1 MLETVTLDPLARQLT
16 ATSADDVARVTR
28 KMRERRMLAEH
39 AGRAAL
45 ATWYD
50 AMLISVSSCGL
61 MFRETRQIALAALPS
76 RDLATLIVDFGRELA
91 QAEPAGGP
99 PAQICST
106 VLAELRSEMRHRRS
120 S

>member
-16 ATSADDVARVTR
+16 ATSADDVARVART
-28 KMRERRMLAEH
+28 MRERRMLAEQ
-39 AGRAAL
+39 AGRDAL

-76 RDLATLIVDFGRELA
+76 RDLAALIVDFGREM
-91 QAEPAGGP
+91 
-99 PAQICST
+99 AQIGPASGQRFEIAAT
-106 VLAELRSEMRHRRS
+106 MLAELRNEMRRRRLA
-120 S
+120 